1 VLGWNSWLLSG
12 ERGLALESPRVK
24 QDDKGKSAAWIT
36 MEEADRLEL
45 HFGGQGGNRFI
56 GWGRSGSEALPEG
69 STLDEENGVFYWTP
83 PAGFLGEH
91 VLHFAATDG
100 QSRSRALEVVVHIVP
115 KNYGPG
121 QRHRFGD
128 TSKRILK

>member
-45 HFGGQGGNRFI
+45 HLVGEGGERFI
-56 GWGRSGSEALPEG
+56 GWGRSGSGALPEG
-69 STLDEENGVFYWTP
+69 STLDEENGVFYWMP

-91 VLHFAATDG
+91 VLHFSATDG
-100 QSRSRALEVVVHIVP
+100 QWRSRPVAVVVEIVP
-115 KNYGPG
+115 KTYPVN
-121 QRHRFGD
+121 QRKS
-128 TSKRILK
+128 SKKYLK